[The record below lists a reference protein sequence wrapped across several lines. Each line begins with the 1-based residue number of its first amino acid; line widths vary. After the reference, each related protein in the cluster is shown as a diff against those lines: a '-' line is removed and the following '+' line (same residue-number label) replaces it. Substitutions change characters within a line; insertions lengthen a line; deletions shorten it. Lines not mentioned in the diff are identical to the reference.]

1 MVNKNNRTVPINTE
15 INGENDKA
23 NHRGVCKYKIM
34 SIISLEFIF
43 LSGYE
48 INCGLLVVT
57 LIDGSEKVK
66 LYYNSYYKI
75 NYMSLTMIL
84 IDDSKQVSKLRF
96 VFKL

>member
-1 MVNKNNRTVPINTE
+1 MNENNRTVPINTK
-15 INGENDKA
+15 IKGENDKA
-23 NHRGVCKYKIM
+23 DHRGVCECKIM

-48 INCGLLVVT
+48 INCRLLVVT
-57 LIDGSEKVK
+57 LIDGSEKGK

>member
-1 MVNKNNRTVPINTE
+1 MNKNNETVPINTE
-15 INGENDKA
+15 INGENEEV

-48 INCGLLVVT
+48 INCRLSVVT
-57 LIDGSEKVK
+57 LIDGFEKGK

-75 NYMSLTMIL
+75 NCMPLTMIL
-84 IDDSKQVSKLRF
+84 IDDSKQVLKLRF

>member
-1 MVNKNNRTVPINTE
+1 MNKNNRTVAINTE
-15 INGENDKA
+15 INGENEKV
-23 NHRGVCKYKIM
+23 NHRGVCKHKIM

-48 INCGLLVVT
+48 INCRLLLVT
-57 LIDGSEKVK
+57 LIDGSEKGK

-84 IDDSKQVSKLRF
+84 IDDSKQVLKLRF